1 MQEIIIEP
9 RNLWEYLQ
17 EQDKKGQLN
26 SVMYEIAKNEEYGTA
41 VYVTKDDKG
50 RYCISVEADD
60 IEVFSDFVYDKEDAE
75 ETCNKVYDDYLTDRV
90 IEILTESDEESALA
104 QMDEIELREEELTE
118 QVTSFIMD
126 VLGGDTYFDG
136 VDFDEIVDDCK
147 EHFLEYMARKH
158 GLAIY
163 RPMILEDEEGED
175 FFEEYPY
182 ECMEFEDEENPI
194 YKS

>member
-9 RNLWEYLQ
+9 RSLWEYLQ

-41 VYVTKDDKG
+41 VYVTKDDKD

-75 ETCNKVYDDYLTDRV
+75 ETCSKVYDDYLTDRV
-90 IEILTESDEESALA
+90 IEILTESEEESALA

-126 VLGGDTYFDG
+126 VLGGDTY
-136 VDFDEIVDDCK
+136 
-147 EHFLEYMARKH
+147 
-158 GLAIY
+158 
-163 RPMILEDEEGED
+163 
-175 FFEEYPY
+175 
-182 ECMEFEDEENPI
+182 
-194 YKS
+194 